1 MDIGWLSCLEVI
13 ISFPV
18 MELLFESLFRDS
30 IVASCIER
38 LSSRE
43 LVRKIF
49 SGDSRQEGIDLQ
61 IRPFSI
67 HASVVIAVALSA

>member
-1 MDIGWLSCLEVI
+1 MDIRWLGRLEVI

-43 LVRKIF
+43 LVRRIF
-49 SGDSRQEGIDLQ
+49 SGDSRRNESTYRSGH
-61 IRPFSI
+61 FSVS
-67 HASVVIAVALSA
+67 ANVVFALALSA